1 MKLTHLNPYRLQEL
15 RQSLHSVYD
24 HSVYA
29 EPVAFKPIDTFR
41 ILSYCSVMHVF
52 MPQNLPAKRI
62 PDDHQTKVPAPVCRI
77 HLDGHVLILRY
88 LVDIAHSLQ
97 IASPPKNWRPQD
109 LHLYKCFR
117 PLTPFLTT
125 SEEPQK
131 KHFFKHINDNLRKD
145 I

>member
-62 PDDHQTKVPAPVCRI
+62 PDDHQTKVPAPACRV

-131 KHFFKHINDNLRKD
+131 KHCTNK
-145 I
+145 

>member
-41 ILSYCSVMHVF
+41 ILSY
-52 MPQNLPAKRI
+52 
-62 PDDHQTKVPAPVCRI
+62 
-77 HLDGHVLILRY
+77 

-97 IASPPKNWRPQD
+97 IASPPPKNWRPQD

>member
-62 PDDHQTKVPAPVCRI
+62 PSKSR
-77 HLDGHVLILRY
+77 R
-88 LVDIAHSLQ
+88 
-97 IASPPKNWRPQD
+97 PPKNWRPQD

-117 PLTPFLTT
+117 PLMPFLTT

-131 KHFFKHINDNLRKD
+131 KHFFKHINDNLCKD